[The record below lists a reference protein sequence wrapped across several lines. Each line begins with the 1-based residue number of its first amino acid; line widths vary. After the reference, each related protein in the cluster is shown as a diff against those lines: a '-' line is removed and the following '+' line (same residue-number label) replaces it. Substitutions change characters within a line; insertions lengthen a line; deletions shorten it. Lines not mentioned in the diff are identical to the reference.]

1 MKIGRY
7 VAAGIFGV
15 CLLHVADAQTRIPV
29 WIDTDPS
36 IEPGGH
42 EVDDGFALIQAFHSP
57 ELAIRG
63 VSVVFGNAPLEKT
76 WPIGQDIVS
85 RFGPKGLGVFKGA
98 GNSAE
103 LGKDSAAS
111 EALARALTKERLTV
125 IAIGPVTNVAT
136 VLKRH
141 PELAS
146 RIERIVAVAGR
157 RPGQHFV
164 SGPAQKQPFQ
174 DLNFELDPTAFQVLL
189 DSGVPIVLAP
199 WEISSKVWIKAEDLN
214 RLAKGPDDAKFLV
227 HPGRDWLVWWRKNLG
242 TEGFNP
248 FDTLAVGYI
257 TSPKLF
263 QCIESNV
270 QIKNADDDVSSDV
283 AARTKPYLL
292 VSPEL
297 KTSLRVTYC
306 SNSRPQFKKE
316 LVRRL
321 LRKSRRPRP

>member
-85 RFGPKGLGVFKGA
+85 RFGPKGLEVFKGA
-98 GNSAE
+98 SSSAE
-103 LGKDSAAS
+103 LGKDSDAS
-111 EALARALTKERLTV
+111 EALARALTKEPLTV

-146 RIERIVAVAGR
+146 RMVRIVAVAGR
-157 RPGQHFV
+157 RPGQHFL

-174 DLNFELDPTAFQVLL
+174 DLNFELDPIAFQVLL

-297 KTSLRVTYC
+297 KTSRRVTYC
-306 SNSRPQFKKE
+306 YNSRPQFKKD

-321 LRKSRRPRP
+321 LRKSRRQSL

>member
-7 VAAGIFGV
+7 IAAGIFGV
-15 CLLHVADAQTRIPV
+15 CLLHVAGAQTRIPV

-57 ELAIRG
+57 ELSIRG
-63 VSVVFGNAPLEKT
+63 ISVVFGNAPLEKT
-76 WPIGQDIVS
+76 WPIGQDIVN

-98 GNSAE
+98 SSSAE

-111 EALARALTKERLTV
+111 EALAQALTKERLTV

-146 RIERIVAVAGR
+146 RIVRIVAVAGR
-157 RPGQHFV
+157 RPGQHFL

-189 DSGVPIVLAP
+189 DSGVPIVLTP

-227 HPGRDWLVWWRKNLG
+227 QPGRDWLAWWQRNLG
-242 TEGFNP
+242 TDGFNP
-248 FDTLAVGYI
+248 FDTLAVGYV
-257 TSPKLF
+257 TSPRLF

-270 QIKNADDDVSSDV
+270 QIQNADDDVSSDV

-297 KTSLRVTYC
+297 KTSRRVTYC
-306 SNSRPQFKKE
+306 SNSRPQFKKD
-316 LVRRL
+316 LVLRL